1 MKYCTRPNLEQ
12 TVKICS
18 ALTFM
23 GFMTATFVIVR
34 HDIFDH
40 FNQKLFE
47 RVEQEEL
54 KWRDF
59 PAISLC
65 LHPYRSFYS
74 WKENITIAFT
84 DAKVLDRDSVKY
96 ATILKENQWTN
107 VVMNGS
113 VWTGATIRI
122 SLKDLLVPHF
132 SYKQNA
138 VQSYDW
144 ADFYFWQRQ
153 VG

>member
-1 MKYCTRPNLEQ
+1 MKYCTRPNLEL

-18 ALTFM
+18 ALTFI

-47 RVEQEEL
+47 RAEQEEL

-113 VWTGATIRI
+113 VWNGATIGI
-122 SLKDLLVPHF
+122 SLKDILIPHF
-132 SYKQNA
+132 SYQHTG
-138 VQSYDW
+138 QSSGW
-144 ADFYFWQRQ
+144 SNFYSFQRQ

>member
-1 MKYCTRPNLEQ
+1 MMKNCTRPNLEQ

-47 RVEQEEL
+47 RAEKEEL

-59 PAISLC
+59 PTISLC
-65 LHPYRSFYS
+65 VHPYGSFYS

-113 VWTGATIRI
+113 AWNGAAIGI

-132 SYKQNA
+132 SYKQNTG
-138 VQSYDW
+138 QDYW
-144 ADFYFWQRQ
+144 WQRQ